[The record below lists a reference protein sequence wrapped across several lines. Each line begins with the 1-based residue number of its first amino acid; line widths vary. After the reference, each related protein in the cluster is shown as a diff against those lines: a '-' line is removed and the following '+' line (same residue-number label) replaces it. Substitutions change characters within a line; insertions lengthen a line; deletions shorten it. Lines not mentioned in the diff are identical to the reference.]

1 MTRAS
6 KKIIVDF
13 AINRFFPRTEPFQAI
28 GFLWRIDL
36 FISNMAIIL
45 LGISKH
51 LWING
56 WLWKGD
62 KADSA
67 VRKNWSWRVKI
78 PVNGCK
84 CDVTVP
90 KENIWSGL
98 LMISTISE
106 EHELS
111 FWNICGKWSNI
122 LLHFLEDV
130 TTHMLKTEKKQLP
143 SIGKDKHKF
152 FICMK
157 SPEMS
162 KCPPNMAVSAHWRMG
177 QEYK

>member
-6 KKIIVDF
+6 KKIIVDS
-13 AINRFFPRTEPFQAI
+13 AIDRFFPRTEPFQAI
-28 GFLWRIDL
+28 GFLWKSGYLGKDL
-36 FISNMAIIL
+36 FISNMANIL

-51 LWING
+51 LWKNG
-56 WLWKGD
+56 WLWTCNKT
-62 KADSA
+62 DSI

-84 CDVTVP
+84 CDVTAP

-122 LLHFLEDV
+122 LLHFLRDV
-130 TTHMLKTEKKQLP
+130 TTENRKNNCQ
-143 SIGKDKHKF
+143 
-152 FICMK
+152 
-157 SPEMS
+157 
-162 KCPPNMAVSAHWRMG
+162 A
-177 QEYK
+177 